1 MKQPL
6 TLLDRQLAAS
16 VPRLRGRHIWWILS
30 KQRHRFSS
38 RTINICLKINTS
50 GFAIDFRKLNE
61 LFLFPVFSSIS
72 WINCWFFLLV
82 RFNFEFSYSNLLL
95 KRVAEIQH
103 DQLSDTAAN
112 PDDGHFRQTL
122 TNPFSNEELQ
132 QALDSIGPNLSP
144 DELWLPV
151 VRYHVL
157 RLMLTPVVEGLLLLD
172 RLFRLQELGM
182 LLLLLPLMTNNEWGK
197 ICHWIFM
204 KSDVGGIDRNVTTVK
219 AIGNVFTHFTV
230 LLLAII
236 WYS

>member
-1 MKQPL
+1 MQTGWIFILYLPFY
-6 TLLDRQLAAS
+6 DAIWDAS
-16 VPRLRGRHIWWILS
+16 VPSKRVLSLTISIL
-30 KQRHRFSS
+30 
-38 RTINICLKINTS
+38 
-50 GFAIDFRKLNE
+50 A
-61 LFLFPVFSSIS
+61 VFG
-72 WINCWFFLLV
+72 
-82 RFNFEFSYSNLLL
+82 YSNLLL

-182 LLLLLPLMTNNEWGK
+182 LLLLLPLMTNNE
-197 ICHWIFM
+197 
-204 KSDVGGIDRNVTTVK
+204 
-219 AIGNVFTHFTV
+219 
-230 LLLAII
+230 
-236 WYS
+236 